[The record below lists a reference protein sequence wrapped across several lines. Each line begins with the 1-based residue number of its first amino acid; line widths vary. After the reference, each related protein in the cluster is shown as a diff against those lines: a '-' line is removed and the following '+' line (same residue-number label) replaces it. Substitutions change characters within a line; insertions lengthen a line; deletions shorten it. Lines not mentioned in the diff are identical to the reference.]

1 MRNKM
6 CRTYG
11 AVIWCLFRC
20 YKATEPTALRKKL
33 SKNENNENKAGVK
46 VRRTDTIIANQH
58 ISY

>member
-11 AVIWCLFRC
+11 AVVWCLFRC

-33 SKNENNENKAGVK
+33 SMKENS
-46 VRRTDTIIANQH
+46 DNQ
-58 ISY
+58 